1 MKDPIE
7 RHFEIFAGGIILTFV
22 SLFIIIF
29 ICAAYEAFLANIM
42 PTGITWIIEFI
53 IKYVSVW
60 PFIGSAITLIK
71 SIIFIIKNILPA
83 DLSNYKL
90 ISKELYFIAVII
102 ESIFF
107 IICIYMTCIQI
118 YDITIEI

>member
-1 MKDPIE
+1 MKDPIN
-7 RHFEIFAGGIILTFV
+7 RHFEIFAGGIISTFI

-29 ICAAYEAFLANIM
+29 ICVAYDTYLANIM
-42 PTGITWIIEFI
+42 PSGITWFIRLI
-53 IKYVSVW
+53 IKYISVW
-60 PFIGSAITLIK
+60 PFLGAAITLIK

-90 ISKELYFIAVII
+90 VSKEMYFIAVII

-107 IICIYMTCIQI
+107 IICIYMIGIQI
-118 YDITIEI
+118 YDITIGF